1 MRITYDVIE
10 RIVIIFDSS
19 VETFRNNRLLPQLGK
34 RLEWDL
40 FLSTN
45 NDMKEEVLLYRDL
58 DDAERRD
65 VLTEKMPRFVWRAMA
80 VVDEKSIVEIV
91 FDPTD
96 IEQGNFLT
104 RAIRYDRPFF
114 EILKSIRTMPSI
126 APINKYFFVSPM
138 FDWIREH

>member
-91 FDPTD
+91 L
-96 IEQGNFLT
+96 ILLT
-104 RAIRYDRPFF
+104 
-114 EILKSIRTMPSI
+114 
-126 APINKYFFVSPM
+126 
-138 FDWIREH
+138 